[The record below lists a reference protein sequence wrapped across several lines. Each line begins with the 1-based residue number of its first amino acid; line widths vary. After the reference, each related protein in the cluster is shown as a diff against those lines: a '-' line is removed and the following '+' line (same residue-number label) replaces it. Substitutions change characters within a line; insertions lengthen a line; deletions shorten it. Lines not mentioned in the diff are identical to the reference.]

1 MAVHSQS
8 EELSITSKALLA
20 YMPDTSSVEVLLDR
34 DQLCLVVR
42 QLSIA
47 GTASESTNKEYS
59 AIEILTITKAV
70 TRVSENCTG
79 LLEQGMEE
87 TLDALMEQGDKTV
100 NAVAAEITWRI
111 AAASGGADVEEELMK
126 SCSPEST
133 LGELLVLLST
143 VLGSRNCRR

>member
-1 MAVHSQS
+1 
-8 EELSITSKALLA
+8 
-20 YMPDTSSVEVLLDR
+20 MPDTSGVEVLLDR
-34 DQLCLVVR
+34 DQLCLIVR

-59 AIEILTITKAV
+59 AVEFLTITKAV

-100 NAVAAEITWRI
+100 NQ
-111 AAASGGADVEEELMK
+111 
-126 SCSPEST
+126 
-133 LGELLVLLST
+133 LLQK
-143 VLGSRNCRR
+143 